1 LWTRTPER
9 YGCAH
14 AMQNPEV
21 SERQLKN
28 TFMRKEFHFP
38 CGETRIVQGYEPF
51 ALDEL
56 VRRGYRAEDVVT
68 DRRDVPEVWWT
79 SPDGSCHRYFV
90 DIFIP
95 AENRM
100 IEVKS
105 AYTAAKQ
112 GVCEKASACRDAGF
126 EFEIWV
132 YDRDGTRIN
141 ELDTRSS
148 SNRGGSTSARQITQR
163 HVLVGITQTTRA
175 SPVPCFAR
183 LARDIWHAMWQRR
196 RHTHS
201 RGGKCLRINT
211 LQKL

>member
-1 LWTRTPER
+1 MGQPPRAWRLPCQGSFRQFRVMVALP
-9 YGCAH
+9 CADDLQT
-14 AMQNPEV
+14 MQ
-21 SERQLKN
+21 QLRD
-28 TFMRKEFHFP
+28 TSTSVEIAPRP
-38 CGETRIVQGYEPF
+38 GAQ
-51 ALDEL
+51 
-56 VRRGYRAEDVVT
+56 YRAEDVVT

-141 ELDTRSS
+141 VAAQL
-148 SNRGGSTSARQITQR
+148 
-163 HVLVGITQTTRA
+163 
-175 SPVPCFAR
+175 C
-183 LARDIWHAMWQRR
+183 
-196 RHTHS
+196 
-201 RGGKCLRINT
+201 K
-211 LQKL
+211 